1 MHIIFFWKLISRLW
15 RCPRKTKE
23 ELPACPVATTVSLI
37 GSKWKLLVMRNLLA
51 RPWRFNELRK
61 DLDGISQKV
70 LTDSLRSMEADGLV
84 VRTVY
89 AEVPPRVEYALSPL
103 GESMKPI
110 IKSMETWGLAYKS
123 GTLPGTAEEPA

>member
-1 MHIIFFWKLISRLW
+1 M
-15 RCPRKTKE
+15 KTKE

-37 GSKWKLLVMRNLLA
+37 GSKWKLLIMRNLLY
-51 RPWRFNELRK
+51 RPWRFNELRR

-89 AEVPPRVEYALSPL
+89 PEVPPRVEYALSPL
-103 GESMKPI
+103 GESMQPI
-110 IKSMETWGLAYKS
+110 IHSMEEWGRAYKN
-123 GTLPGTAEEPA
+123 GQLPE